1 MFLIFFMYCIQV
13 NLSNLKEKNVELF
26 MNSLIIIPFKKKTK
40 HWYNGRPR
48 TVNNLFIY
56 QMGTPRCQMQKDTKG
71 LLLRVTV
78 AIVTETKDIKIEEL
92 NFSKAIL
99 EGVTTNIIY
108 QRY

>member
-1 MFLIFFMYCIQV
+1 
-13 NLSNLKEKNVELF
+13 
-26 MNSLIIIPFKKKTK
+26 
-40 HWYNGRPR
+40 
-48 TVNNLFIY
+48 
-56 QMGTPRCQMQKDTKG
+56 MQKDTKG

>member
-1 MFLIFFMYCIQV
+1 
-13 NLSNLKEKNVELF
+13 
-26 MNSLIIIPFKKKTK
+26 
-40 HWYNGRPR
+40 
-48 TVNNLFIY
+48 
-56 QMGTPRCQMQKDTKG
+56 MGTPRCQMQKDTKG